1 MNSQEVELLAKL
13 VILGGFFIFLHTIER
28 FYRKTYNKTPSFP
41 MENKK
46 R

>member
-1 MNSQEVELLAKL
+1 MINQEVELLAKL
-13 VILGGFFIFLHTIER
+13 VILGGFIIFLHTINR
-28 FYRKTYNKTPSFP
+28 FNRKVYNKTPSFP